1 MKKVLIVEDDQSL
14 RVVIRMVLEQAGYA
28 VVEASH
34 GAAAL
39 ELMESE
45 MPDLVLADVRM
56 PHMSGV
62 ELTARLRSSSRTA
75 SVPIVLLSG
84 LVLDPE
90 VAKLADAVVA
100 KPFEP
105 ADLVA
110 AISGSLDARGGDPPP
125 Q

>member
-1 MKKVLIVEDDQSL
+1 
-14 RVVIRMVLEQAGYA
+14 
-28 VVEASH
+28 
-34 GAAAL
+34 
-39 ELMESE
+39 
-45 MPDLVLADVRM
+45 
-56 PHMSGV
+56 MSGV

-90 VAKLADAVVA
+90 VARLADAVVA

>member
-62 ELTARLRSSSRTA
+62 ELIARLRSSSRTA

-90 VAKLADAVVA
+90 VARLADAVVA

>member
-90 VAKLADAVVA
+90 VARLADAVVA

>member
-1 MKKVLIVEDDQSL
+1 VKKVLIVEDDQSL

-90 VAKLADAVVA
+90 VARLADAVVA

>member
-1 MKKVLIVEDDQSL
+1 VKKVLIVEDDQSL
-14 RVVIRMVLEQAGYA
+14 RVVIRMVLEQARYA
-28 VVEASH
+28 VVEASD

-56 PHMSGV
+56 PRMSGV

-90 VAKLADAVVA
+90 VARLADAVVA

>member
-1 MKKVLIVEDDQSL
+1 VKKVLIVEDDQSL
-14 RVVIRMVLEQAGYA
+14 RVVIRMVLEQARYA

-39 ELMESE
+39 EMMESE

-62 ELTARLRSSSRTA
+62 ELIARLRSSSSTA

-90 VAKLADAVVA
+90 VARLADAVVA

-110 AISGSLDARGGDPPP
+110 AISGSLNAREGDPPP